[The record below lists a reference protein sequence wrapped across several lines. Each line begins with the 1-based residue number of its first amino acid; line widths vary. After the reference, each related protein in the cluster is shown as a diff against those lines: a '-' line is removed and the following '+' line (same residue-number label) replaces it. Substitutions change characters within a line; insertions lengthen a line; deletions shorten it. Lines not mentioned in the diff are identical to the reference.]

1 MQFNSSPDAVL
12 RRLPRADSCYFPSI
26 SLTIQGRAAWFTL
39 MLVKTSARWGERA
52 QCTVWT
58 GLMKDFPS
66 DPSSLVHQKWDLL
79 CLLAARQR
87 ALYTEIKNLSS
98 AVTATNQDEPKALC
112 SDHIYMTNY
121 CVPWKS
127 QIIKS
132 SGIDH
137 VFRDESNFMHQT
149 HFLHILEH
157 ISIVIKTLMCV
168 RQLFCLGHGCT
179 SLSRWFACFLY

>member
-1 MQFNSSPDAVL
+1 MTGQTHVCGIHPPLFMQFNSSPDAVL

-39 MLVKTSARWGERA
+39 MLLKTSARWGERA
-52 QCTVWT
+52 EYTVWT

-79 CLLAARQR
+79 CLLAARHR

-112 SDHIYMTNY
+112 SDDIYIYDKLLCSLKIPNY
-121 CVPWKS
+121 KVKRNWSC
-127 QIIKS
+127 I
-132 SGIDH
+132 
-137 VFRDESNFMHQT
+137 
-149 HFLHILEH
+149 
-157 ISIVIKTLMCV
+157 
-168 RQLFCLGHGCT
+168 
-179 SLSRWFACFLY
+179 